1 MDLDLTEEQRLLRQ
15 TVRDLCARHSTP
27 EIVRALETDPLGY
40 RPELWAEL
48 GRSGLLGLTVPE
60 EFGGSGL
67 GALDLAVVYEEF
79 GRALCPSP
87 HFVSGEVVVSV
98 AWLEP
103 GGGAGPEGVQAEAT
117 GGEISELPQNVAPFV
132 ASPSTRITGTKLL
145 VPFASSAMQLLVTAR
160 TGDGVGIFT
169 VDPRAPGVEIT
180 PQPTL
185 AADASFQVRFDDAEA
200 GARVGDWSAWER
212 AIPDALIA
220 LAAQAVGGAVRAHEM
235 ATAYAKERVQFD
247 RPIGSFQAIAHP
259 LAEMAME
266 IEGARAL
273 THEAAWARSTGRPA
287 TTLAAMAK
295 LYACDVFRRTTKLGQ
310 QVFGGIGFTTDIDMQ
325 LYFRR
330 AKQLEITWWEPRY
343 LEALIAEAELDAEQ
357 PFVGI
362 DA

>member
-60 EFGGSGL
+60 EFGGSGM

-87 HFVSGEVVVSV
+87 HFVSGVVAAGVLRAGASQEVQSEWLPRVASGEVVVSV

-185 AADASFQVRFDDAEA
+185 AA
-200 GARVGDWSAWER
+200 
-212 AIPDALIA
+212 
-220 LAAQAVGGAVRAHEM
+220 
-235 ATAYAKERVQFD
+235 
-247 RPIGSFQAIAHP
+247 
-259 LAEMAME
+259 
-266 IEGARAL
+266 
-273 THEAAWARSTGRPA
+273 
-287 TTLAAMAK
+287 
-295 LYACDVFRRTTKLGQ
+295 
-310 QVFGGIGFTTDIDMQ
+310 
-325 LYFRR
+325 
-330 AKQLEITWWEPRY
+330 
-343 LEALIAEAELDAEQ
+343 
-357 PFVGI
+357 
-362 DA
+362 